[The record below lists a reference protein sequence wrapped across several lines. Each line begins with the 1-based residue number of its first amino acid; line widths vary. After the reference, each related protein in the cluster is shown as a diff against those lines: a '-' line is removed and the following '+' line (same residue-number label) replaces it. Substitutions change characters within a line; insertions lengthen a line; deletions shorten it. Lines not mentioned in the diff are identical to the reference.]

1 MLDFFNEIGSVISNI
16 FGFFQ
21 SVISSITGFI
31 DSVKSWWA
39 IFMTVLSV
47 FPTPL
52 LAIVGAAF
60 TLLIVFIVIELLRDF
75 L

>member
-1 MLDFFNEIGSVISNI
+1 MLDFFNEIGSVIFNV

-21 SVISSITGFI
+21 TVISSIIGFI